1 MPASPADV
9 ALNGRIVRSDPRA
22 LIALARSSSADM
34 NLVNCV
40 TLLQRRLDTDLISSL
55 DPQGKGLNR
64 VDFLVG
70 MIVKLELMEE
80 CDLRPIVALFDKY

>member
-9 ALNGRIVRSDPRA
+9 ALNGRIVRSDPGA

-40 TLLQRRLDTDLISSL
+40 TLLQRRA
-55 DPQGKGLNR
+55 K
-64 VDFLVG
+64 LVT
-70 MIVKLELMEE
+70 
-80 CDLRPIVALFDKY
+80 LRL